1 VVRRPRGAH
10 LPAGQPAGG
19 GDCGWPTGGAH
30 VLRGFCGASSSGRVR
45 VERERVRRGKR
56 KMVLGF
62 SVVVY
67 SFGWSDC
74 CGQEIDGVDAGW
86 FPHTPTRACFFS

>member
-1 VVRRPRGAH
+1 
-10 LPAGQPAGG
+10 
-19 GDCGWPTGGAH
+19 
-30 VLRGFCGASSSGRVR
+30 
-45 VERERVRRGKR
+45 
-56 KMVLGF
+56 MVLGF

-86 FPHTPTRACFFS
+86 FPHTPTRACFFLKSVWADGESHGTASREALSISSTR